1 MLLLAMDVVRERHGG
16 EYGIF
21 ISGIYEKDRDFYRM
35 RAKFLM
41 GIMILAQFT
50 APLRAVLLD
59 GEGELWEEVE
69 RFQTELEAAAGNIV
83 WDYEEE
89 NEAAKAL
96 EKEVE
101 AKLEPVAGE
110 YGFAVREVKVYGNP
124 PKVEVAVYKEAL
136 MNPSRKHF
144 GMEIKMEKEGKTN
157 TVPNEKEI
165 PPKRWF
171 RKREKRAKM
180 GKDQFVICIL
190 AGILLIVI
198 AVPSTEKTSRKAAEY
213 GLLDSKSDIIEENN
227 GSEDDIGLE
236 IEKINSTEEYE
247 RYMENKLEQAIS
259 VMEGAGKVK
268 VIVTVS
274 ASKELVVEKDMP
286 VTRSNTVENDS
297 EGGSRNVN
305 ELNSMEETVYDRK
318 SDGTSSPYVVKTLQP
333 LVEGVVV
340 IAQGGDRPEVKKNIT
355 EAIVALF
362 DIEPHKI
369 KIVKMKSE

>member
-1 MLLLAMDVVRERHGG
+1 
-16 EYGIF
+16 
-21 ISGIYEKDRDFYRM
+21 
-35 RAKFLM
+35 
-41 GIMILAQFT
+41 
-50 APLRAVLLD
+50 
-59 GEGELWEEVE
+59 
-69 RFQTELEAAAGNIV
+69 
-83 WDYEEE
+83 
-89 NEAAKAL
+89 
-96 EKEVE
+96 
-101 AKLEPVAGE
+101 
-110 YGFAVREVKVYGNP
+110 
-124 PKVEVAVYKEAL
+124 
-136 MNPSRKHF
+136 
-144 GMEIKMEKEGKTN
+144 MEKEGKAN

-165 PPKRWF
+165 PPKRRFW
-171 RKREKRAKM
+171 KRGNRAKM

-198 AVPSTEKTSRKAAEY
+198 AVPSPEKKSRKAAEY

-369 KIVKMKSE
+369 KVVKMKSE